1 MSDMGRLHL
10 LKNLFLHS
18 GIEQPLIFSISH
30 LGQWQGSFLR
40 RKMSLRQGRQTKLAS
55 VMPSVV
61 TSSIQD
67 SSLHETGVDR
77 FVCIWLHK
85 LHAVAGWL
93 TCGVV
98 NASRLLLEP
107 LTVFFYIYFSW
118 IFHYIGL
125 PTATALIQRLP
136 WGFCCLRNYTWLWPK
151 IKLHIFYT
159 ALGNKLKFFAYMLQS
174 SGISLKNIDRA
185 GCFRKNVYAG
195 PENRVEF

>member
-1 MSDMGRLHL
+1 
-10 LKNLFLHS
+10 
-18 GIEQPLIFSISH
+18 
-30 LGQWQGSFLR
+30 
-40 RKMSLRQGRQTKLAS
+40 MSLRQGRQTKLAS

-67 SSLHETGVDR
+67 SSLHETCVDR

-107 LTVFFYIYFSW
+107 LTVFCYIYFSW

-159 ALGNKLKFFAYMLQS
+159 APGNKLKFFAYMLQS

-185 GCFRKNVYAG
+185 GCLFIKIFTQVLPTVSNFSRSVSPVRCWRMMGSERLFYA
-195 PENRVEF
+195 